1 MTTTGSS
8 DPNPGSQEKGV
19 DRGRKEG
26 RQGCLSILHIGS
38 WRGQGICEGRDLGEH
53 LGQVGGQ
60 GPSHIAVVRT

>member
-26 RQGCLSILHIGS
+26 KAVCPSVRS
-38 WRGQGICEGRDLGEH
+38 WRGHGICEGRDLGEH

-60 GPSHIAVVRT
+60 GPSHLAGVRT